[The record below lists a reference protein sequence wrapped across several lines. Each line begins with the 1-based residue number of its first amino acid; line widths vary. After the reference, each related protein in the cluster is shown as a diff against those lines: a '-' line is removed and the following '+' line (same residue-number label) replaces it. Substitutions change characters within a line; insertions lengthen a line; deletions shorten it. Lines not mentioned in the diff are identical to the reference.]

1 MSTHMHRRELIAT
14 ATATL
19 AVATPLVPAAAAA
32 ALPATTLA
40 AQAPPRK
47 RIACLSSTYHTRS
60 HSDNFITRFLEGYW
74 IHEKYYE
81 PPFDVASLWI
91 DQIHPADIGNR
102 LAQAYGVKRTASI
115 AEALTLG
122 TGKLAVDGVVLVCE
136 HGEFPHNEKNQ
147 QLYPR
152 YEYFEQVVKVFK
164 DSGRSCPVFVDKH
177 LSYDWKKARQMYDW
191 SRELKFPF
199 MAGSSVPVTFR
210 RPEYDPAPN
219 TEMESALSIG
229 GGWVADGGI
238 FHILETLQAFTERR
252 KGGETG
258 VRAVRLLKDAE
269 VWKAAQ
275 QGLWRRDLLDA
286 ALARSIKP
294 APKQKPEE
302 MKAALGIVEYRDGFS
317 ASTLAL
323 SGVSEY
329 IAAVKPKGAPAQA
342 TLCYI
347 PIENSNNFSNLVHG
361 ITQMIATG
369 KPSHPVE
376 RTLLVT
382 GTLAALM
389 DSGFQN
395 GKRLETPELKIAYKP
410 PPKSWYAPG
419 VGS

>member
-1 MSTHMHRRELIAT
+1 MLRREFIAAT
-14 ATATL
+14 AATATL
-19 AVATPLVPAAAAA
+19 AAQTP
-32 ALPATTLA
+32 T
-40 AQAPPRK
+40 RK
-47 RIACLSSTYHTRS
+47 RLACLSSTYHVRS

-74 IHEKYYE
+74 IGDKYYE

-102 LAQAYGVKRTASI
+102 LAQAYGVKRTNSI
-115 AEALTLG
+115 ADALTLG
-122 TGKLAVDGVVLVCE
+122 TGKLAVDGVILVCE
-136 HGEFPHNEKNQ
+136 HGEFPHNEKQQ

-152 YEYFEQVVKVFK
+152 YEYFEQVVNVFK
-164 DSGRSCPVFVDKH
+164 ASGRSCPVFTDKH

-191 SRELKFPF
+191 SHELKFPL

-210 RPEYDPAPN
+210 RPEYDPAPG
-219 TEMESALSIG
+219 TAMESALSVG

-258 VRAVRLLKDAE
+258 IRSVRLLKNDE

-286 ALARSIKP
+286 ALARSLKP

-302 MKAALGIVEYRDGFS
+302 MKAVLGLVEYRDGFT
-317 ASTLAL
+317 AAVLAL
-323 SGVSEY
+323 DAISEY

-347 PIENSNNFSNLVHG
+347 PSENSNNFSNLVHG
-361 ITQMIATG
+361 ITQMISTG
-369 KPSHPVE
+369 KRPYPIE

-382 GTLAALM
+382 GALAALM

-395 GKRLETPELKIAYKP
+395 GKRVETPELKIAYKP

-419 VGS
+419 EGS